1 MAKFIKF
8 MDWDGDESFLN
19 LDLVKEIKVE
29 KSKGSDDPMIHV
41 SYENSD
47 VNIPY
52 VKNEDIFRALA
63 EEPETAT
70 ISRNLFHIWEILR
83 ARLH

>member
-19 LDLVKEIKVE
+19 LDLVKEIKAE

-52 VKNEDIFRALA
+52 EKNEDIFRTLT
-63 EEPETAT
+63 EEPETAG

>member
-29 KSKGSDDPMIHV
+29 KPKGSDDPMIHV